1 MYIACL
7 LTDITTM
14 KKIVLFALIALCSIT
29 SYSQKKKATVKKATT
44 TTKGVLAKV
53 DNLVAEVKA
62 GSFQITIDG
71 KDAIVVKPVDV
82 KFTPTDVKLT
92 PFTASGTKLYLL
104 SWTEKTL
111 NKTDLKTEDI
121 TTVYSNVYE
130 ITSKKQVFYNTQ
142 LTNHIIEKVFL
153 DKLKNASE
161 TQERMRREGFEFFLN
176 ADGTITQKNKTQ
188 ENKWVYDAAK
198 MEFIDAKKKKK

>member
-1 MYIACL
+1 MYIAIL
-7 LTDITTM
+7 LNHNNTM
-14 KKIVLFALIALCSIT
+14 KKFVLFTLIALCSIT
-29 SYSQKKKATVKKATT
+29 SYSQKKKSTVKKAVTT
-44 TTKGVLAKV
+44 SKGVLAKV

-62 GSFQITIDG
+62 GNFQLTIDG
-71 KDAIVVKPVDV
+71 KDAIVVKPADA
-82 KFTPTDVKLT
+82 KFAPTDVKLKS
-92 PFTASGTKLYLL
+92 FTASGVKLYLL

-142 LTNHIIEKVFL
+142 LTNHIVEKVFL
-153 DKLKNASE
+153 DRLKNASE
-161 TQERMRREGFEFFLN
+161 TQERMRREGFEFTLN

-188 ENKWVYDAAK
+188 ENKLIYDATK
-198 MEFIDAKKKKK
+198 MEFVNSKKK